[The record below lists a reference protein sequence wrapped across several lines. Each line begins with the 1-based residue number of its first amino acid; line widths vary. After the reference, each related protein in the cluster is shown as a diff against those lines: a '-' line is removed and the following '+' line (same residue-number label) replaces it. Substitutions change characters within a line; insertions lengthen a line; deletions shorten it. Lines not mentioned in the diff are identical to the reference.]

1 MKNFKLL
8 LSLLIAFL
16 TLLTTNAVAQGPK
29 HLVYIGLDG
38 WGSYS
43 VSDAP
48 DSPFRAFFQRSTYT
62 LEKRSVL
69 PSSSAVN
76 WATMFMGASPEIH
89 GYTEWGSQT
98 PEIPSAEVNHHGIF
112 PTIFSLLREA
122 EPDAETGC
130 LYEWNGIKFL
140 IDTLSVSHHA
150 LAPAYTENP
159 TLLCEMAEEYLL
171 NKRPRLTAIIFDNP
185 DHIGHKEGHD
195 TPAYYAK
202 LQELEGYVNRIVEAT
217 RKAGM
222 LEETVFILTSDHGGI
237 DKGHGGKTLEELR
250 TPFLIWGKGIR
261 TGFPLPVPMA
271 QYDVAP
277 TMAVLLGLTPPRIWT
292 GKPLPESLYVQSAE

>member
-1 MKNFKLL
+1 MKRFILTALFLTTLL
-8 LSLLIAFL
+8 LSLPLAYSR
-16 TLLTTNAVAQGPK
+16 AQECK
-29 HLVYIGLDG
+29 HLVFIGLDG

-43 VSDAP
+43 LERSSGTTFHSLLD
-48 DSPFRAFFQRSTYT
+48 QSTYT

-98 PEIPSAEVNHHGIF
+98 PEIPSREVNRNGIF
-112 PTIFSLLREA
+112 PSIFSVLREA
-122 EPDAETGC
+122 EPEAEMGC

-150 LAPAYTENP
+150 IAPAYTQNP
-159 TLLCEMAEEYLL
+159 TLLCEMAEQYIVE
-171 NKRPRLTAIIFDNP
+171 KKPRLTAVIFDNP

-195 TPAYYAK
+195 TPAYYTQ
-202 LQELEGYVNRIVEAT
+202 LEELATYVQRIIDAT
-217 RKAGM
+217 HQAGIYD
-222 LEETVFILTSDHGGI
+222 ETVFILTSDHGGI
-237 DKGHGGKTLEELR
+237 EKGHGGKTLEELR
-250 TPFLIWGKGIR
+250 TPFLMWGKGIR
-261 TGFPLPVPMA
+261 PGHQIAENMA

-277 TMAVLLGLTPPRIWT
+277 TMALLLELTPPQVWT
-292 GKPLPESLYVQSAE
+292 GKALPGP